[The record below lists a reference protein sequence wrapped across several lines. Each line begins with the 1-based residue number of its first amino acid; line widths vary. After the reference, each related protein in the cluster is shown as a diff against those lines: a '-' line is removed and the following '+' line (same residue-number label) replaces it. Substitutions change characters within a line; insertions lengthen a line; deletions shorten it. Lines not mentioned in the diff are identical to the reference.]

1 MKFLYKDLIIIIGLA
16 CVLCNNVGNTSEA
29 IAHNEIN
36 TYDNN
41 EVTINDN
48 EKIVLDK
55 LNSSCHNY
63 AKKCNSGC
71 TELSNITDDEK
82 RRYPALKTWIQ
93 NENKIPEDRTI
104 KQIAEIDIRQC
115 LRSLVHAVKDSKDLV
130 AANNDTDRNEDI
142 VKTLIYI
149 LEEEIYPIWRILLHY
164 GDCENFMKDV
174 IQFVRDGNINKKV
187 LNVIA
192 NDLNEI
198 RKDVIPD
205 YGSMIYKDAKVCPID
220 LF

>member
-29 IAHNEIN
+29 IAHNGIN

-63 AKKCNSGC
+63 AKKRNSGC

-82 RRYPALKTWIQ
+82 RRYPVLKTWIQ
-93 NENKIPEDRTI
+93 NGNKIPEDRTI

-130 AANNDTDRNEDI
+130 ATNNDTDRNEDI

-149 LEEEIYPIWRILLHY
+149 LEEKIYPIWRILLHY

-174 IQFVRDGNINKKV
+174 IQFVRGGNINKKV

-198 RKDVIPD
+198 RKDVISD
-205 YGSMIYKDAKVCPID
+205 YGSMIYKDAKVCPMDI
-220 LF
+220 F